1 MHLNETAAPSVTVF
15 CAALVVSLTPSGL
28 SKNLNQIKISISVYF
43 IAHPFRLVINHNL
56 FKSLGGS

>member
-1 MHLNETAAPSVTVF
+1 MHLNVTAAPSVTVF

-43 IAHPFRLVINHNL
+43 IAHPFRLVINNNL

>member
-1 MHLNETAAPSVTVF
+1 MHLNVTVSPSVTVF

-43 IAHPFRLVINHNL
+43 IAHTFRLVVNHNL
-56 FKSLGGS
+56 F